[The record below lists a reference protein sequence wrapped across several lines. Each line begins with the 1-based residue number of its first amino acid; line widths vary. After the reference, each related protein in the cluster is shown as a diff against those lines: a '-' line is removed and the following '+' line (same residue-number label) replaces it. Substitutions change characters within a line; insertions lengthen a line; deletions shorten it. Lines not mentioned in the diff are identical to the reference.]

1 MKKFVLHTVIVVV
14 GGVACSLNAAAGGP
28 DGKLIKGGKGDDE
41 LIAYAISGEPAI
53 AQDYES
59 AGTGASGPN
68 GETLRADDPGD
79 PVQAATRTYFPGQS
93 YDDHLKTMIGGK
105 GADRF
110 VVQTFISGKP
120 EIVKRHVNADGTIN
134 WGGVAGENTNV
145 HDHWVDYF
153 GFVQIN
159 DFRPEEGDTLEV
171 RGHTVSLNSLE
182 VIDGNTLIVVQS
194 QQGNNGGAHDEDIL
208 GYIIVK
214 DIELNAGEISF
225 TSTNDGIV
233 ETISE
238 FEELVAYYY
247 ELAETLRDGKLIVKR
262 RGSSSP

>member
-1 MKKFVLHTVIVVV
+1 MKKSAWSVALVVF
-14 GGVACSLNAAAGGP
+14 GTACSSNVMAGGSE
-28 DGKLIKGGKGDDE
+28 GKLIKGGKADDV

-53 AQDYES
+53 AQDYE
-59 AGTGASGPN
+59 AADTGARGPN
-68 GETLRADDPGD
+68 GETLRADDPDD
-79 PVQAATRTYFPGQS
+79 PVQEATRTYFPGQS

-120 EIVKRHVNADGTIN
+120 EIVKRHVNAEGTID
-134 WGGVAGENTNV
+134 WGGVAGENNNV

-214 DIELNAGEISF
+214 DIEMDEGDITF

-233 ETISE
+233 QSIKE
-238 FEELVAYYY
+238 FEELVDYYY
-247 ELAETLRDGKLIVKR
+247 DLAAALKDGKLIVKR